1 MLKGE
6 SVTKRFGGITAL
18 SSLDLHVEEGKIVGL
33 IGSNGSRKTT
43 LFDIISG
50 FLLPEI

>member
-6 SVTKRFGGITAL
+6 NITKRFGGITAL

-33 IGSNGSRKTT
+33 IEPNGSGKTT